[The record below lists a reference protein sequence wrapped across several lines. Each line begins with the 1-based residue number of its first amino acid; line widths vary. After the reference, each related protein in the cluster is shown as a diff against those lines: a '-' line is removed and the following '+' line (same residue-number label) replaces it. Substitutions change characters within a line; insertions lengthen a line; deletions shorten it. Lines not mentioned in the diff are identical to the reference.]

1 VRKLIVQV
9 AALLLITGVA
19 YLGLFQRQ
27 AVMGLFKQ
35 ARLNAKGYTPAKTP
49 EEALDRFRDAVKDR
63 DYEAAASYCGGDFVE
78 QINKAAPGAKVL
90 GDAID
95 NLLHNM
101 DQEGIKSDRV
111 KLVLRLIEP
120 FPRHLKVVDIKKR
133 GEDQAYAVLVE
144 ESGAPL
150 KVDGRFEDWRIDGR
164 LMRSLARGIPSLVE
178 VRRVGEGDKAQ
189 WKIFFPVTPEQ
200 RDCVTYL
207 AENASNYARSLDKVK
222 YAIKRDAATKS
233 DLERELRVELEE
245 AGK

>member
-1 VRKLIVQV
+1 MRKLFVQA

-35 ARLNAKGYTPAKTP
+35 AKLSAKGYTPAKTP
-49 EEALDRFRDAVKDR
+49 EEALDKFRDAIKNR
-63 DYEAAASYCGGDFVE
+63 DFEAAASYCGGDYVE
-78 QINKAAPGAKVL
+78 QINKAASGAKTL

-95 NLLHNM
+95 NLQHNM
-101 DQEGIKSDRV
+101 DQEGVKSDKV

-120 FPRHLKVVDIKKR
+120 FPRQLKVMDIKKR
-133 GEDQAYAVLVE
+133 GDDFAYAVLIE
-144 ESGAPL
+144 ESGTPL
-150 KVDGRFEDWRIDGR
+150 KVDGRFEDWRIDPR
-164 LMRSLARGIPSLVE
+164 LLRPLTRGMPNLVE

-189 WKIFFPVTPEQ
+189 WKIHFPVTPEL